1 MYQLLIVD
9 DEKTIRMGLA
19 RVVNWSELGF
29 EVAGVA
35 ENGEEA
41 LRIVQEKPI
50 DVLLT
55 DIQMPEMNGL
65 SLARQA
71 LAYHKEMKVV
81 IISGYSSFEYAQQG
95 IELRVEGYILKPI
108 DLRQISEVFTQI
120 KSRLDTERQIAAVL
134 GGTARIEKAAAARM
148 IAALEHDKGD
158 GMEAVIGELAEQ
170 LRPFPPESAC
180 SAYRRVLKAVAEH
193 FQFPLGHFRLEQEEA
208 QAMDCEQLEKA
219 FRQDIES
226 GMRIAFNLT
235 DQTAAVLCHR
245 AREELLREYQKTSV
259 SLREIAARLN
269 VSYGYLSSIFTKQ
282 FGISLKGYLIQVRME
297 KALELLLKRR
307 YKIYEIALMV
317 GYTNTRY
324 FSDAFRNFYGV
335 SPTQKLET
343 LHQMLP
349 DQEGGG
355 T

>member
-1 MYQLLIVD
+1 MYRLLIAD
-9 DEKTIRMGLA
+9 DEKTIRTGLA
-19 RVVNWSELGF
+19 QVVNWGELGF

-41 LRIVQEKPI
+41 LQIVRETPI
-50 DVLLT
+50 DVILT

-71 LAYHKEMKVV
+71 LAYNGRIKVV

-108 DLRQISEVFTQI
+108 DIRQICAVFTQI

-134 GGTARIEKAAAARM
+134 GGTARIEKAAAERM

-158 GMEAVIGELAEQ
+158 GMEAIVQELTEQ
-170 LRPFPPESAC
+170 LRPFPPESAG
-180 SAYRRVLKAVAEH
+180 SAYRNVLKAVAEH
-193 FQFPLGHFRLEQEEA
+193 FQFPQESFRLGKEET
-208 QAMDCEQLEKA
+208 QTMEVEQLEET

-245 AREELLREYQKTSV
+245 AREEILREYQKTSI
-259 SLREIAARLN
+259 SLREIAERLN

-282 FGISLKGYLIQVRME
+282 FGISMKGYLIQVRME

-349 DQEGGG
+349 DRGGG
-355 T
+355 GR